1 MKLFNKIRE
10 QQLKKRRLF
19 YEETLDMQFSLKLH
33 NGKMYILRDN
43 KPVILLSSSDTVVS
57 IVEKIEAL
65 KTLDRVYHNVDD
77 TPEVKSWVAKH
88 RVMDDLVPN
97 LNSCML

>member
-43 KPVILLSSSDTVVS
+43 KPVILLSFDLVHLILQPRYRS
-57 IVEKIEAL
+57 L
-65 KTLDRVYHNVDD
+65 VDD
-77 TPEVKSWVAKH
+77 RASRRCANVRPYFPYFLKPE
-88 RVMDDLVPN
+88 
-97 LNSCML
+97 